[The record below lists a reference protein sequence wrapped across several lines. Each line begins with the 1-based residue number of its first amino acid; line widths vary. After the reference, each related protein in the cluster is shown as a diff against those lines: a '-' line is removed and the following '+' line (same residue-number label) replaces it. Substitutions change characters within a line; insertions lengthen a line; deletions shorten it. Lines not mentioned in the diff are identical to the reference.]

1 MIEYVYQA
9 DYSNF
14 WNLFFTPSSFIFNN
28 FFFYF
33 YFVMLLYLTK
43 PLSYYRK
50 VLNIRHKHNCFMY
63 IDKKNVIHFVNQ

>member
-1 MIEYVYQA
+1 MSTKLIILTFETCFHY
-9 DYSNF
+9 
-14 WNLFFTPSSFIFNN
+14 

-50 VLNIRHKHNCFMY
+50 VLNIRHKHNCFIY

>member
-1 MIEYVYQA
+1 MIGYTYQA
-9 DYSNF
+9 DFSNF
-14 WNLFFTPSSFIFNN
+14 CNLSLALRFFIFNN